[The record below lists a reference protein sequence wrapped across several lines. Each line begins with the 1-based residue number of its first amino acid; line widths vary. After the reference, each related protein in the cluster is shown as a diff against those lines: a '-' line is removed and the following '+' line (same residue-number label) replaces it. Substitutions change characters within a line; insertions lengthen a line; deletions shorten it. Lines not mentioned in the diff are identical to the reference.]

1 MEKEEFRK
9 FLAEQISLPR
19 EKWDKRF
26 KDYIEEKWQEET
38 KISGEIPKPFPHETK
53 EKDLKRYLEKL
64 DLTKGQLERKR
75 ILDLGCGD
83 GNFVK
88 ECLDKKI
95 TEDVFGFD
103 YRIEPEAV
111 PSEYRGHLIRA
122 DFEEEFPMKTF
133 DLIVSFASL
142 EAPSFIGEKKNPKKS
157 LLFALEALKEDGEI
171 RIFPVR
177 KAPPQSGLLG
187 VEYSKKIWQ
196 EILRELKD
204 EKGIKWES
212 RPINIRVAGKNKDV
226 WLEELLIIKK
236 K

>member
-1 MEKEEFRK
+1 MENKEFRN
-9 FLAEQISLPR
+9 FLAEQVSLPR
-19 EKWDKRF
+19 EKWDERF
-26 KDYIEEKWQEET
+26 KDYLEKKWQEET
-38 KISGEIPKPFPHETK
+38 KKQGGVPKPFPHETK

-64 DLTKGQLERKR
+64 DLSIEELKGKR

-95 TEDVFGFD
+95 TEDAFGFD

-133 DLIVSFASL
+133 DLIEAFASL

>member
-1 MEKEEFRK
+1 MEREELRR

-26 KDYIEEKWQEET
+26 KDYIETKWQEEVKKT
-38 KISGEIPKPFPHETK
+38 GGIPKPFPHEAR

-64 DLTKGQLERKR
+64 DLTIEELEGKR

-95 TEDVFGFD
+95 TEDIFGFD
-103 YRIEPEAV
+103 WRIEPEAV
-111 PSEYRGHLIRA
+111 PSDYRGHLIRA
-122 DFEEEFPMKTF
+122 NFEEEFPMKTF
-133 DLIVSFASL
+133 DLIVSFAGV
-142 EAPSFIGEKKNPKKS
+142 EAPSYLGEEKNPKKTM
-157 LLFALEALKEDGEI
+157 LFALSALKENGEI

-177 KAPPQSGLLG
+177 KASPESGLLG
-187 VEYSKKIWQ
+187 VEYSRKKWQ
-196 EILRELKD
+196 EVLEELEKEKGVKWELKPVD
-204 EKGIKWES
+204 IK
-212 RPINIRVAGKNKDV
+212 VAGVNKDV

-236 K
+236 